1 MIPVDVE
8 NHPKT
13 ADFPAPVFW
22 SGAVSPEYMRLMGV
36 PLAAGREFTYLDAAN
51 AEPVVIITA
60 STANRFW
67 PGQNAL
73 GKHIKFVWET
83 RWRNV
88 VGVVSDVR
96 QYNLENRMPAAIS
109 GCVYMPYAQAVQDD
123 HHMPAVMNMIVK
135 TATAAPQASEELYR
149 LAVTRNPN
157 IPVGKVVRLEQLVE
171 DSVSS
176 FRWTTW
182 PSWSFAGVALMI
194 ATVGIYGL
202 ISYSVSQRSHE
213 ISLRMA
219 IGASNASIVR
229 LILGQALRVVLAG
242 LIVGAGGSL
251 LVMRTLSSLLFEV
264 KTTDPSIYAAVSAF
278 LMMVAL
284 AAALVPAWR
293 ASRIDPIRTL
303 RSE

>member
-1 MIPVDVE
+1 
-8 NHPKT
+8 
-13 ADFPAPVFW
+13 
-22 SGAVSPEYMRLMGV
+22 
-36 PLAAGREFTYLDAAN
+36 
-51 AEPVVIITA
+51 
-60 STANRFW
+60 
-67 PGQNAL
+67 
-73 GKHIKFVWET
+73 
-83 RWRNV
+83 
-88 VGVVSDVR
+88 
-96 QYNLENRMPAAIS
+96 MPAALS
-109 GCVYMPYAQAVQDD
+109 GAVYMPYAQAVQDD
-123 HHMPAVMNMIVK
+123 RQMPAVMNLIVR
-135 TATAAPQASEELYR
+135 TATTVPQASEELYR

-157 IPVGKVVRLEQLVE
+157 IPVGQVVRLEQLVE

-182 PSWSFAGVALMI
+182 LFLSFAGVALII

-242 LIVGAGGSL
+242 LIVGVGASL
-251 LVMRTLSSLLFEV
+251 LVTRSLSSLLFEV
-264 KTTDPSIYAAVSAF
+264 KATDPLIYAAVSAF
-278 LMMVAL
+278 LMIVAL